1 MVFYRLREVSYVHSL
16 DNLYDKY
23 FATGIYGILYKSYEE
38 ITSNKI
44 NLFFN
49 DDRKVNMHMY
59 LI

>member
-23 FATGIYGILYKSYEE
+23 FATGIYGILYKSYEG
-38 ITSNKI
+38 ITSNNI
-44 NLFFN
+44 NLFFSE
-49 DDRKVNMHMY
+49 DRKVNMY

>member
-23 FATGIYGILYKSYEE
+23 FATGIYGILYKSYEG

-49 DDRKVNMHMY
+49 VQ
-59 LI
+59 